1 MTLEAL
7 IRNAPEWPN
16 ILVFAVFVGSG
27 LTLLLLAFRRLG
39 EGERQLAARLREL
52 NTESEGKGSIAI
64 APFPEVSPLYREE
77 KDATKWQEFLKVR
90 AKPLAFLML
99 ALVMGLMVALYKY
112 PIITFA
118 VVGAG
123 VCIAGGYVAFH
134 IYQRNVQRQ
143 RFVDQLPEA
152 IDIIIRGARVGMSL
166 PENFQVIA
174 REMPDPV
181 GRQFRILAEKLG
193 IGIDL
198 ETALTSAVD
207 EIGVKELQFMATTLI
222 LQRRTGGQYAEV
234 LENLSRVLRDRRAQY
249 LKAKALTSESRV
261 SARIVAIVT
270 AVILVIL
277 AATNKAQFDFLFDD
291 PLGHNLLIY
300 AGVSIFIGFF
310 TLSRLL
316 RTLQ

>member
-1 MTLEAL
+1 MVNPETNDGELPHRIAPQDAVAK
-7 IRNAPEWPN
+7 IATGATMWRNA
-16 ILVFAVFVGSG
+16 AG
-27 LTLLLLAFRRLG
+27 
-39 EGERQLAARLREL
+39 
-52 NTESEGKGSIAI
+52 
-64 APFPEVSPLYREE
+64 
-77 KDATKWQEFLKVR
+77 
-90 AKPLAFLML
+90 
-99 ALVMGLMVALYKY
+99 ALYTY
-112 PIITFA
+112 QNG
-118 VVGAG
+118 VGT
-123 VCIAGGYVAFH
+123 VQWRRTKEWQSAFVLDDVH
-134 IYQRNVQRQ
+134 YLRPCLQ
-143 RFVDQLPEA
+143 
-152 IDIIIRGARVGMSL
+152 
-166 PENFQVIA
+166 
-174 REMPDPV
+174 PDWLCQSYSDTNLRP
-181 GRQFRILAEKLG
+181 
-193 IGIDL
+193 GIDL

-310 TLSRLL
+310 TLYRLL

>member
-1 MTLEAL
+1 MMPDVTIESLPFPVEYVAFVLFVMSGLAL
-7 IRNAPEWPN
+7 I
-16 ILVFAVFVGSG
+16 F
-27 LTLLLLAFRRLG
+27 LAYRKLG
-39 EGERQLAARLREL
+39 EGERRLAARLAEL
-52 NTESEGKGSIAI
+52 EPTQSDSETLPVIS
-64 APFPEVSPLYREE
+64 PQEVTALYRE
-77 KDATKWQEFLKVR
+77 DSAVTGWQRLSRRAIPLGVGLLVLLTLMAAALTEF
-90 AKPLAFLML
+90 PLITVAVAGSALLLAGSYGGFHLYRRSML
-99 ALVMGLMVALYKY
+99 
-112 PIITFA
+112 
-118 VVGAG
+118 
-123 VCIAGGYVAFH
+123 
-134 IYQRNVQRQ
+134 RR
-143 RFVDQLPEA
+143 RFIDQLPEA

-181 GRQFRILAEKLG
+181 GDQFRTLAEKLS

-198 ETALTSAVD
+198 ETALTSAVK

-222 LQRRTGGQYAEV
+222 LQWRTGGQYAEV
-234 LENLSRVLRDRRAQY
+234 LENLARVLRDRRAQY

-261 SARIVAIVT
+261 SARIVTVVT
-270 AVILVIL
+270 GVILLIL
-277 AATNKAQFDFLFDD
+277 AATNKAQFDFLFND

>member
-1 MTLEAL
+1 MTLEVL
-7 IRNAPEWPN
+7 LGNDTDWPN

-39 EGERQLAARLREL
+39 DGERQLAARLRDL
-52 NTESEGKGSIAI
+52 NTESEGTGPIAI
-64 APFPEVSPLYREE
+64 ASLPEVSPLYREE
-77 KDATKWQEFLKVR
+77 KDAAKWQEFLKVR
-90 AKPLAFLML
+90 AIPLTFLLL
-99 ALVMGLMVALYKY
+99 ALVLGLTLAFYKY
-112 PIITFA
+112 PIITLA
-118 VVGAG
+118 VIGAG
-123 VCIAGGYVAFH
+123 VGIAGSYVAFH
-134 IYQRNVQRQ
+134 VYRRNVQRQ

-198 ETALTSAVD
+198 ETALASAVN

-261 SARIVAIVT
+261 SARIVTIVT
-270 AVILVIL
+270 VVVLVIL

-300 AGVSIFIGFF
+300 DGVSIFIGFF
-310 TLSRLL
+310 ILSRLL
-316 RTLQ
+316 